1 MISGVGSIPLSM
13 IDSYPP
19 SVPSAMEWCHLLG
32 QVRFVLPCLRSFYFY
47 CWIRIPYPT
56 KQVRAGLHE
65 LFSKAALGSAAYQPL
80 STFVLVSEQRQ
91 ILLWDLQVQIFTAG
105 SFVRALSNAMVMEML
120 LKSDGLNEEMKKL
133 KTALLLE
140 YSLFRLPTTLSD
152 AFIQT
157 CSERPTCFEQYG
169 GRKWR

>member
-1 MISGVGSIPLSM
+1 MVVNTDLTKQLETDHTYSYALQCLTGRYMISGVGSIPLSM

-91 ILLWDLQVQIFTAG
+91 ILLWDLC
-105 SFVRALSNAMVMEML
+105 SNL
-120 LKSDGLNEEMKKL
+120 YGCKS
-133 KTALLLE
+133 
-140 YSLFRLPTTLSD
+140 
-152 AFIQT
+152 
-157 CSERPTCFEQYG
+157 CSCIE
-169 GRKWR
+169 